1 MSNLWVNN
9 VSDYVEGYLS
19 KLQKENFYQ
28 FFPALNN
35 LTKYGKELEL
45 GFSCFGLKIY
55 YILGL
60 WDKLSLEDKDEWI
73 GYLSSFQIENPKF
86 PVNSYLDTALL
97 ASYSEKKV
105 KNFAEDSIKSILNIF
120 PHNNYE
126 TNNKKLMKAVN
137 AETKQAIST
146 VNQVKMQIK
155 KNL

>member
-60 WDKLSLEDKDEWI
+60 DIKLVQKEPHKMIL
-73 GYLSSFQIENPKF
+73 
-86 PVNSYLDTALL
+86 PVGQYGL
-97 ASYSEKKV
+97 
-105 KNFAEDSIKSILNIF
+105 
-120 PHNNYE
+120 
-126 TNNKKLMKAVN
+126 
-137 AETKQAIST
+137 
-146 VNQVKMQIK
+146 
-155 KNL
+155 